1 MKAPQLA
8 QLHDQGIADPVLIYV
23 QESYLNAA
31 RREQDEADWSN

>member
-8 QLHDQGIADPVLIYV
+8 QLHDQGIADPVLIYM
-23 QESYLNAA
+23 QESYLNAV